1 MPKKDNMTLDKIVAI
16 AGRPG
21 LFEMVAQSRSGI
33 IARSLVD
40 GKRISSP
47 INNQISVMT
56 EIQIFCI
63 GGEMPLTEVFDKII
77 AYEKGAIARISPK
90 ANKIDLEAYFFEIID
105 NYDEERVYPSD
116 IKKIIQWY
124 NILVSSKVIG
134 LSEKKNKKATAE
146 TSTKE
151 NDSEQ

>member
-1 MPKKDNMTLDKIVAI
+1 MTLDKIVAI
-16 AGRPG
+16 TGRPG
-21 LFEMVAQSRSGI
+21 LFEIVAQSRGGI

-40 GKRISSP
+40 GKRIACT

-63 GGEMPLTEVFDKII
+63 GGETPLTEVFDKII
-77 AYEKGAIARISPK
+77 DYEEGAIARISPK
-90 ANKIDLEAYFFEIID
+90 ANKIDLEAYFFEILE
-105 NYDEERVYPSD
+105 NYDDEKVYPSD

-124 NILVSSKVIG
+124 NLLVSSKVIG

>member
-1 MPKKDNMTLDKIVAI
+1 MTLDKIVAI

-63 GGEMPLTEVFDKII
+63 GGEMPLTEVFDKMI
-77 AYEKGAIARISPK
+77 AYEKGAVARISPK

-124 NILVSSKVIG
+124 NILLSKEI
-134 LSEKKNKKATAE
+134 LKWESEEKKPAKKTAPKKTVKTE
-146 TSTKE
+146 TP
-151 NDSEQ
+151 NSEEA